1 MDVPTPDLHF
11 LMDGKSVAGSRHSLS
26 GRGVASTT
34 NFGGKACGMI
44 VELTDSESEDDELVI
59 VGSEKK
65 AESDGSAAKVSA
77 MMAQFASEDGE
88 GSRNE
93 DAKRGNAAIS
103 DSPSFLSLDPA
114 PVLEAPLSQKSRRP
128 AKVIS
133 YSDDDSDGSDEGM
146 SFIQRIAAQLKAS
159 NETLGLVDPPSPIP
173 KPRQEQ
179 GSSSRA
185 VYPTFPQ
192 HLNDAIHESSASRIC
207 TRAIFLSLLI
217 EIYLF

>member
-1 MDVPTPDLHF
+1 
-11 LMDGKSVAGSRHSLS
+11 
-26 GRGVASTT
+26 
-34 NFGGKACGMI
+34 MI
-44 VELTDSESEDDELVI
+44 VELTDSESEDDELII

-65 AESDGSAAKVSA
+65 AESDESAAKVSA

-88 GSRNE
+88 GKRVSRNE
-93 DAKRGNAAIS
+93 EKKLGNAAVS
-103 DSPSFLSLDPA
+103 DSSSLLSLDP
-114 PVLEAPLSQKSRRP
+114 EPLSEVPLSEKIRRP

-173 KPRQEQ
+173 KPRQAR

-185 VYPTFPQ
+185 VCPTCTAN
-192 HLNDAIHESSASRIC
+192 LNDAILESSA
-207 TRAIFLSLLI
+207 
-217 EIYLF
+217 